1 MLEIVFMLLA
11 IGDTHAPLFLERA
24 VSEMNRTEIS
34 VDVVVHAGDL
44 TEFPE
49 QMAGAHRASA
59 SLPWLFVP
67 VPGNHDDLEAFTRNF
82 GWTPRSWVV
91 REEPERVIVVALDS
105 NRRTEAQLEFL
116 SRKIL
121 MDEEAFFVIVL
132 HHPPVPCSGVLLSGT
147 SRRWRE
153 GLEGMLRS
161 KDLVIAGH
169 GHAECSAR
177 LECGA
182 LVLMTALGCR
192 KRYPCADPQ
201 PAGSSCASP
210 RKYGYL
216 RVHLLESEEWT
227 WERVSYGS

>member
-1 MLEIVFMLLA
+1 MLEIVFTLLA
-11 IGDTHAPLFLERA
+11 IGDTHAPGFLERA
-24 VSEMNRTEIS
+24 VAEMNRTTGF

-44 TEFPE
+44 TDSSE

-67 VPGNHDDLEAFTRNF
+67 VPGNHDDREAFTRNF
-82 GWTPRSWVV
+82 GWLPRSWVV

-105 NRRTEAQLEFL
+105 ERRIEAQLEYL
-116 SRKIL
+116 SRKIV
-121 MDEEAFFVIVL
+121 MDEDAFFVVVL

-153 GLEGMLRS
+153 GLDGVLRS
-161 KDLVIAGH
+161 RDLVISGH
-169 GHAECSAR
+169 GHAECSAH

-182 LVLMTALGCR
+182 LVLMTATGCR

-201 PAGSSCASP
+201 PEGSACTSP
-210 RKYGYL
+210 KEYGYL
-216 RVHLLESEEWT
+216 KVHLLESGEWI
-227 WERVSYGS
+227 WERVFYS